1 MSNPD
6 ISPVIPGKNDG
17 ENFPENTKISLED
30 LQRLVTELEIL
41 VKRIKTANPDFV
53 EPPYSKEEL
62 SVLLDE
68 HIDEI
73 SSDYNRPIFE
83 KVRSYIREDIL
94 DPDTW
99 RGLWYMLNYYLEYQ
113 EDRLRRRWRGEYWTD
128 EWGYDPE
135 VVEAIFPIFN
145 FLYEKYWRVQVSG
158 IENIPAEGRAILVSN
173 HSGQLP
179 WDGAMIATAVQ
190 KEHSEA
196 RLVRSLY
203 ARMFPVIPFLSS
215 LLLKMGQTLAD
226 EENGI
231 RLLEKD
237 ELVLVFPE
245 GIKGISKLYKDR
257 YRLARFGRG
266 GFVKMAIKTGAP
278 IIPVSV
284 VGAEET
290 YIALRRMPFL
300 SQLTGYPIPP
310 ISFRW
315 PWLGPLGL
323 IPLPTKWYI
332 DFGEQIPMDIYEPGE
347 SENLIL
353 VTQLTNQVRN
363 DIQSMV
369 YKRLSLRQSIFFGK

>member
-1 MSNPD
+1 MANPD
-6 ISPVIPGKNDG
+6 DGPVTPGIRAV
-17 ENFPENTKISLED
+17 ENPPEDTPISLED
-30 LQRLVTELEIL
+30 LQRLVAELETL
-41 VKRIKTANPDFV
+41 VQRIKAANPDYK
-53 EPPYSKEEL
+53 EPAYSKERLAE
-62 SVLLDE
+62 LLDE
-68 HIDEI
+68 RMDEI
-73 SSDYNRPIFE
+73 SSKFNRPVYE
-83 KVRSYIREDIL
+83 KVRNYVQEDML

-113 EDRLRRRWRGEYWTD
+113 EDRIRRRWRGEYFTD
-128 EWGYDPE
+128 EWGFDPE
-135 VVEAIFPIFN
+135 VVDSIFPILN

-179 WDGAMIATAVQ
+179 WDGAMIAMAVQ
-190 KEHSEA
+190 KEHPDS

-231 RLLEKD
+231 RLLQNE

-310 ISFRW
+310 ISLRW

-323 IPLPTKWYI
+323 VPLPTKWYI
-332 DFGEQIPMDIYEPGE
+332 DFGEQVPMEAYVPDE

-353 VTQLTNQVRN
+353 VTQITNQIRN
-363 DIQSMV
+363 EIQSMV